1 MPEFDRR
8 PPLTDISLFDAI
20 NAQRAIR
27 FFRPDPIADHVL
39 DQILNAALRAPSG
52 GNSQPWAF
60 VAVRDVDLKR
70 QLAVWYKDHWDNVY
84 SKRVDRQDSPVSRS
98 AEHLVN
104 TFADVPAVVIPC
116 IRGSKGSGRDKL
128 VTGASIYPAAQ
139 NLMLAALALGVG
151 SVITTFLQNHEEKVK
166 DLLGIP
172 EDYQTACAIP
182 MGYPSGEE
190 TFGGSKRR
198 PLMEVVHYDHW

>member
-1 MPEFDRR
+1 MP
-8 PPLTDISLFDAI
+8 DISLFDAI

-27 FFRPDPIADHVL
+27 YFKIDPIADDVL
-39 DQILNAALRAPSG
+39 DQILSAALRAPSG

-60 VAVRDVDLKR
+60 VVVRDAGLKR
-70 QLAVWYKDHWDNVY
+70 QLAVWYKDFWDNVY
-84 SKRVDRQDSPVSRS
+84 SKRADRQNTPVSRS

-104 TFADVPAVVIPC
+104 NFADAPAVIIPC
-116 IRGSKGSGRDKL
+116 IRGGKGTSRDNL
-128 VTGASIYPAAQ
+128 MTGASIYPAAQ
-139 NLMLAALALGVG
+139 NIMLAALALGVG

-166 DLLGIP
+166 ELLGIP
-172 EDYQTACAIP
+172 DDYQTACAIP

-198 PLMEVVHYDHW
+198 PLNEVVHHDRW

>member
-1 MPEFDRR
+1 MPE
-8 PPLTDISLFDAI
+8 ISLFDAI

-27 FFRPDPIADHVL
+27 YFKTAPIADDVL
-39 DQILNAALRAPSG
+39 DQILSAALRAPSG

-60 VAVRDVDLKR
+60 VAVRDAGLKR
-70 QLAVWYKDHWDNVY
+70 QLAVWYKDFWDNVY
-84 SKRVDRQDSPVSRS
+84 SKRPDRQNTPVSRS

-104 TFADVPAVVIPC
+104 NFASAPAVIIPC
-116 IRGSKGSGRDKL
+116 IRGGKGTSRDNL
-128 VTGASIYPAAQ
+128 TTGASIYPAAQ

-166 DLLGIP
+166 ELLGIP
-172 EDYQTACAIP
+172 DDYQTACAIP
-182 MGYPSGEE
+182 IGYPSGEE

-198 PLMEVVHYDHW
+198 PLSQVVHHDRW